1 MHAEGERKQAENNQE
16 GAIQTYRTMSPTPA
30 VPLVVAAPKAS
41 QPSPP
46 TQFQRPISCFF
57 VGQSPN
63 PLDLNDNDSPYS
75 IFYCLE
81 NCSHVHITMY
91 YPSRTSVRRVSQFQ
105 PPLRPNFSYR
115 TFSIQGILQS
125 WLHHFDGSLC
135 IATRHSL
142 VQESN
147 SFVRK
152 THKGLP
158 PLPDKPPEILLCFLK
173 H

>member
-1 MHAEGERKQAENNQE
+1 MLKGRGNRQKIIRKVLSKRTVQCPPHRRCRLLSLPQKHP
-16 GAIQTYRTMSPTPA
+16 QT
-30 VPLVVAAPKAS
+30 
-41 QPSPP
+41 SPP

-57 VGQSPN
+57 VEQSPN
-63 PLDLNDNDSPYS
+63 PLDLNDNDNPSS

-81 NCSHVHITMY
+81 NYSHVHISMY

-142 VQESN
+142 V
-147 SFVRK
+147 
-152 THKGLP
+152 
-158 PLPDKPPEILLCFLK
+158 
-173 H
+173 